1 MSRFAGRENKKSE
14 RGMAREAE
22 LRTAMFS
29 VGANGTTS
37 YAQSSSET
45 DRLPTDTNHRRLKQI
60 FCRDLPPFRR
70 AWRMP
75 E

>member
-45 DRLPTDTNHRRLKQI
+45 DRLPTDTNHRR
-60 FCRDLPPFRR
+60 
-70 AWRMP
+70 
-75 E
+75 